1 MHPIIAEQA
10 ATELRQRRL
19 DQAAVRRRVALAP
32 RPRTV
37 RSWRA
42 RQAAR
47 LVAVARRLD
56 PGGVGALGC
65 APTAG
70 DLRVEG

>member
-10 ATELRQRRL
+10 ATELRQRHL
-19 DQAAVRRRVALAP
+19 DRAAVRRRMGRAS
-32 RPRTV
+32 
-37 RSWRA
+37 RSPSRGWRA

-56 PGGVGALGC
+56 PC
-65 APTAG
+65 
-70 DLRVEG
+70 VETRPLVVR